1 MALDEGDDERL
12 AAVAADAGREVPIEH
27 LKPVPAR
34 TLKVNGRQFRHY
46 SSLARTCK
54 RRSICCMPVAS
65 PLSLGVACWSIFSNL
80 VDMTYTAFIVA
91 LSVGFNHSAGEQHS
105 WLSGCDWF
113 GSAVYILDIVVN
125 FNTGIVVTWGSRAV
139 VVRDARTCAWYYIRH
154 GTFVVDFVATIPF
167 VVQVAVA
174 CTGYSGHLLRI
185 VYTLRL
191 LRLLRVARLLVDLS
205 PGSIGGPMRPI
216 VSLLSPRMVLLFTS
230 FFSLAV
236 LVNLLGC
243 LWWNMALDEGLENSW
258 AAFVQNKDYDL
269 LAASDPNRWTVSCY
283 FALTTLVTIG
293 YGDVVAVTF
302 REVRL
307 VLLFEVV
314 GVAFFGYLLNSV
326 ANVLAVSGPGA
337 KRTEAIK
344 EKLQEVEENMV
355 DLGLPNWL
363 KRKIRGYYAFRWHPE
378 ANHEARCAFY
388 QDLPAKLA
396 TRLVQQRQEAALA
409 DLHFFPPDLRPK
421 QSRAAAHI
429 LATASAPVL
438 LFSGQQLQDAATIRR
453 QGQAAEE
460 EGGPCFF
467 ILEEGE
473 MRVVHK
479 GDETRVR
486 RHAVGSRIN
495 FSGPAVIGIAALFSP
510 AACQHQD
517 DRRLAA
523 VAPQQASDDDGDSS
537 SSSSSGGSSHAGPIE
552 DPIDDDASAWQQHAL
567 ALTECHLW
575 RINCR
580 QLYAALRQSQPAVLL
595 HLVRRLL
602 GTLGVRAGGGGGGT
616 STGATLAPNS
626 TGGKEAAD
634 SSAQH
639 QQFHLQ
645 HSMVDRLRRIATE
658 LEAASEQQQRKDQQ
672 PVPHNGGTAG
682 RVSLATSLTTSY
694 SLSRSSWRTDPSVEL
709 ASVAV
714 GEPGVWGSAE
724 AADNVWHTD

>member
-1 MALDEGDDERL
+1 M
-12 AAVAADAGREVPIEH
+12 
-27 LKPVPAR
+27 
-34 TLKVNGRQFRHY
+34 
-46 SSLARTCK
+46 
-54 RRSICCMPVAS
+54 
-65 PLSLGVACWSIFSNL
+65 
-80 VDMTYTAFIVA
+80 
-91 LSVGFNHSAGEQHS
+91 
-105 WLSGCDWF
+105 
-113 GSAVYILDIVVN
+113 
-125 FNTGIVVTWGSRAV
+125 
-139 VVRDARTCAWYYIRH
+139 
-154 GTFVVDFVATIPF
+154 
-167 VVQVAVA
+167 
-174 CTGYSGHLLRI
+174 
-185 VYTLRL
+185 
-191 LRLLRVARLLVDLS
+191 
-205 PGSIGGPMRPI
+205 
-216 VSLLSPRMVLLFTS
+216 
-230 FFSLAV
+230 
-236 LVNLLGC
+236 
-243 LWWNMALDEGLENSW
+243 
-258 AAFVQNKDYDL
+258 
-269 LAASDPNRWTVSCY
+269 
-283 FALTTLVTIG
+283 
-293 YGDVVAVTF
+293 
-302 REVRL
+302 
-307 VLLFEVV
+307 
-314 GVAFFGYLLNSV
+314 
-326 ANVLAVSGPGA
+326 
-337 KRTEAIK
+337 
-344 EKLQEVEENMV
+344 
-355 DLGLPNWL
+355 
-363 KRKIRGYYAFRWHPE
+363 
-378 ANHEARCAFY
+378 
-388 QDLPAKLA
+388 
-396 TRLVQQRQEAALA
+396 
-409 DLHFFPPDLRPK
+409 
-421 QSRAAAHI
+421 
-429 LATASAPVL
+429 
-438 LFSGQQLQDAATIRR
+438 
-453 QGQAAEE
+453 
-460 EGGPCFF
+460 
-467 ILEEGE
+467 
-473 MRVVHK
+473 VHK